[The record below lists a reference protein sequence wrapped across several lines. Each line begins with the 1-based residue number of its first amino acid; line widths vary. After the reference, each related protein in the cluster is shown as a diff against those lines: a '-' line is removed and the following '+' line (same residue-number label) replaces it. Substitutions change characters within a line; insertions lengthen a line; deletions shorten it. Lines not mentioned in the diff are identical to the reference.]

1 MRDGNRWPLILLA
14 ASGMV
19 FAWSLAFAEGA
30 RVSERSFSP
39 AEIAER
45 TIPSVVLVK
54 VPGALGSGFV
64 VGDGLVVTNLHVI
77 GTSREATVVLADGR
91 ELKQPEVLDADEGH
105 DLVVLKV
112 PAKGLKPLTM
122 GDASRV
128 RPGDRVVAIGHPL
141 GLSNT
146 VSDGL
151 VSAVRVISPRLTV
164 LQLSAPIA
172 PGSSGGPLIDQH
184 GRVIGVSTLLVTQ
197 GQNLAFAVPI
207 DAVKPLLTAKKSTPL
222 TKWQGQAVPGVVG
235 AAAKAVERQIPHHE
249 LSLLNGCSADDIDV
263 VENEISQAI
272 GVGAPV
278 YNDGNH
284 EACYRIYS
292 NAALALDHKVSGCSG
307 ARTALLAGVKRAEG
321 LEGYTAKAWA
331 MRDAFD
337 GVLDVI
343 GRKRDQ
349 EKEKAAALPPVPTR
363 NVPHHPLSLLDGC
376 SAEEMRQVAV
386 AIEGA
391 IDNGAPLYNEGN
403 VEACFRIYQGAALT
417 VQHQMKRCT
426 GPKKALDAGINE
438 AARRSSYADK
448 AWAMRDAFDG
458 LLEVIGRKLGN

>member
-1 MRDGNRWPLILLA
+1 MREGSRWPLIVLA
-14 ASGMV
+14 VSGVV
-19 FAWSLAFAEGA
+19 FAWSLAFAEED
-30 RVSERSFSP
+30 RVSERSFTP
-39 AEIAER
+39 AQIAER

-77 GTSREATVVLADGR
+77 GSSREATVVLADGR
-91 ELKQPEVLDADEGH
+91 ELKQPEVLDADDGH

-112 PAKGLKPLTM
+112 PVKGLKPLMM

-128 RPGDRVVAIGHPL
+128 RAGDRVVAIGHPL

-172 PGSSGGPLIDQH
+172 PGSSGGPLIDEH

-222 TKWQGQAVPGVVG
+222 ASWQAQGVVG
-235 AAAKAVERQIPHHE
+235 GVVKAAAKAVERQIPHHE
-249 LSLLNGCSADDIDV
+249 LSLLNGCSAEEIDV
-263 VENEISQAI
+263 IENEISQAI

-292 NAALALDHKVSGCSG
+292 NAALALDHKVNGCSG
-307 ARTALLAGVKRAEG
+307 ARTALLAGVKRADG

-349 EKEKAAALPPVPTR
+349 EKALPPVPTR
-363 NVPHHPLSLLDGC
+363 NVPHHPISLLDGC
-376 SAEEMRQVAV
+376 SAEEARQVAV
-386 AIEGA
+386 AIEDA
-391 IDNGAPLYNEGN
+391 IESGAPLYNEGN

-417 VQHQMKRCT
+417 VQHQTKRCA

-458 LLEVIGRKLGN
+458 LLEVIGKKLGR